1 MNTENIMQENTEI
14 NSQADF
20 QEVRI
25 IKTSSKVMRA
35 ITLGLQVV
43 AMLAYYVPSIISGG
57 SVGLIWLAIGVVQTA
72 MFSAVFFRDERT
84 RTGISIAL
92 MVIGTIWNLVM
103 LLLTAFY
110 ALIGAQMG
118 LSLDIAVIYAICSMI
133 AMIFALCFPR
143 RYNSSNSAAHP
154 ELESVTSSQ

>member
-20 QEVRI
+20 QGVRI

-35 ITLGLQVV
+35 ITFGLQVV

-143 RYNSSNSAAHP
+143 RYISSNYAAHP